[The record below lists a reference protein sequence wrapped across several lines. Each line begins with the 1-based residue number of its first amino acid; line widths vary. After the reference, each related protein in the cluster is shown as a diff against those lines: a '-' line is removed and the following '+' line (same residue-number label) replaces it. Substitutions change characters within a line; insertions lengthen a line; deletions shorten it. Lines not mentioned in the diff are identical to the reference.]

1 MATVSSARRGVC
13 LVLGLAVSSW
23 ASVARAQL
31 ATDVRAAAQRAC
43 GSTEEPSSVAGPWR
57 RAEGEFAAALF
68 WREGAERA
76 CLTMVLR
83 RAGVV
88 SVVARGELAAG
99 WSERYGERYAPGL
112 RPDAVW
118 LPGRPPLPV
127 TDTTQM
133 GAGGG
138 GGSLTTVWL
147 AARGRWAA
155 AYAQTLDGA
164 VNINTAVET
173 PCEGSR
179 ELVQRGGLL
188 VVSSCFDGS
197 VTERRLRFDGRRFVA
212 TGAAPRR

>member
-1 MATVSSARRGVC
+1 MASFARRGVC
-13 LVLGLAVSSW
+13 VVVVVLAVASW

-31 ATDVRAAAQRAC
+31 ATGVREAAQRAC
-43 GSTEEPSSVAGPWR
+43 GSTDEPSSVAGPWR
-57 RAEGEFAAALF
+57 RGEEEFSAALF

-76 CLTMVLR
+76 CLTVVVR

-99 WSERYGERYAPGL
+99 WSERYSERYAPGL

-127 TDTTQM
+127 TDTAQM

-147 AARGRWAA
+147 AARGRWQMAF
-155 AYAQTLDGA
+155 AQTLDGA
-164 VNINTAVET
+164 TNINTAVET
-173 PCEGSR
+173 PCEGAR
-179 ELVQRGGLL
+179 ELVQRGGML
-188 VVSSCFDGS
+188 VANECFDGS
-197 VTERRLRFDGRRFVA
+197 VTERRFRFDGRRFVP
-212 TGAAPRR
+212 TGR